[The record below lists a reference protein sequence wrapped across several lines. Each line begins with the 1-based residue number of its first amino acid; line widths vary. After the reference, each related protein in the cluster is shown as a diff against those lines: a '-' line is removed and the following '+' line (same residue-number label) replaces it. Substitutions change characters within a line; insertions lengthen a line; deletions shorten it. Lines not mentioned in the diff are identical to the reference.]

1 VRITDTDLRI
11 ADTIPAEA
19 PSRMK
24 NRVKQLR
31 LERGWSQDELARRSA
46 VSRSGISAVEID
58 RLIPSAEAALA
69 IARALQCRFE
79 DVFYLEPSV
88 EPETIWASTPERTP
102 CRYWQANVAGRRVLY
117 PSQALGD
124 SVLPHDGLFDVV
136 QFQPSRA
143 QTQSSAGH
151 TDTRATLVV
160 ASCDPAIGLL
170 ASELAQSRHIRL
182 LVLPLSSRAALAA
195 LGRGLVHAAG
205 VHFAGAGEAGNE
217 AMVRAQLGP
226 DYQLLRTAEWQAG
239 LALDPHQRVPS
250 IRGAL
255 RGKLRWVGRENGSAA
270 RQCLDEVLGDRQP
283 PRHLA
288 QSHRGVAEAIRSGYA
303 DAGICVQLV
312 SEQAGLNFLSIRTEP
327 HDLCVPTAELNDPKI
342 RALIEVV
349 QSQSYRR
356 LLAELPGYTSADAG
370 AMRPVT

>member
-1 VRITDTDLRI
+1 
-11 ADTIPAEA
+11 
-19 PSRMK
+19 MK
-24 NRVKQLR
+24 NRVKTLR

-46 VSRSGISAVEID
+46 VSRSGISAIEID

-69 IARALQCRFE
+69 IARALACRFE
-79 DVFYLEPSV
+79 DVFYLEQTG
-88 EPETIWASTPERTP
+88 EPETVWASTPARTP
-102 CRYWQANVAGRRVLY
+102 CRYWQATVAGRSVVY
-117 PSQALGD
+117 PSQALAD
-124 SVLPHDGLFDVV
+124 NVLPHDGLFDGV
-136 QFQPSRA
+136 QFKPSRS
-143 QTQSSAGH
+143 QTHSPAGAGEQ
-151 TDTRATLVV
+151 RSTLVI

-170 ASELAQSRHIRL
+170 ASELAQSRQIRL

-195 LGRGLVHAAG
+195 LGKGLVHAAG

-239 LALDPHQRVPS
+239 LALDPHQRVSS

-283 PRHLA
+283 PRRLA

-312 SEQAGLNFLSIRTEP
+312 SEQAGLNFLGIRTEP
-327 HDLCVPTAELNDPKI
+327 HDLCVPAAELSDPKI
-342 RALIEVV
+342 QALIEVV

-356 LLAELPGYTSADAG
+356 LLAELPGYTSEDAG
-370 AMRPVT
+370 AIRPLT